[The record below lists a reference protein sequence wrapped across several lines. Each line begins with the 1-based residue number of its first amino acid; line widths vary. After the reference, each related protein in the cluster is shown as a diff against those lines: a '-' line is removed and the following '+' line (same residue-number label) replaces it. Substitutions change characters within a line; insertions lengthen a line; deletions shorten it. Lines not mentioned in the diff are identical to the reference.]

1 MKLPFKYIAILV
13 IVSLAGIFAYQ
24 AYWLTGLYH
33 TMHSEMER
41 DITEAMRMSDYNE
54 MMIRVDK
61 MKQDD
66 INHGE
71 VSVSAG
77 YSDDGKS
84 FVRSS
89 TTISREDSL
98 DNTTLHETFMP
109 KGDSVYVTHPN
120 DSTRVEVSVRKNV
133 PLLTKED
140 SVLFIDQHR
149 ETDKVR
155 WMSADSARERLEEA
169 VKDSDSSPQ
178 SALSAK
184 GGLDVILRDQ
194 NSMLELA
201 TYFQRG
207 LHSGLDII
215 SDPDVLLYDS
225 LLTSFLHD
233 RNINLPHRLLHL
245 HKGSKWDST
254 ILYIDTL
261 VNIGTPGYVPTSKAV
276 EYNYSFDINTS
287 QSYRLIMEPAG
298 TLVLRQMSG
307 ILTTSFVIL
316 IVLAFSFWF
325 LIRTIL
331 ELITKTRESMM
342 GNRCCIEGGV
352 QKTLEEM
359 KSDFTNNITHE
370 LKTPI
375 AVAYAANDALLNFN
389 QAEEKAQR
397 DKYLRI
403 CQEQLQRLSGLVEQ
417 ILSMSMERRR
427 TFRLHPEEF
436 AIRDILET
444 LIEQHKLK
452 AESSVHISV
461 DIEPEDLSVLAD
473 RTHFSNIISNLID
486 NAIKYSHGEAEVAI
500 HCRKVTVEGQ
510 NEQTE
515 ISVSDHGIG
524 IAPEKQKH
532 IFDKFYRVPTGN
544 LHDVKGY
551 GLGLFYVKTMI
562 EKHGGSVS
570 VKSELGKGST
580 FTIRI

>member
-325 LIRTIL
+325 LI
-331 ELITKTRESMM
+331 
-342 GNRCCIEGGV
+342 